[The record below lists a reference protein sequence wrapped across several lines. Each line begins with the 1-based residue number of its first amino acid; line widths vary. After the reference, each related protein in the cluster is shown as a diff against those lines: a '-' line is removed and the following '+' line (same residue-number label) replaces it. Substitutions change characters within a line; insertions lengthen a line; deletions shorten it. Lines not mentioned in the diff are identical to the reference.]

1 MTTDRIAALDASLAP
16 YFGEDWHAR
25 ARAERA
31 AEIAR
36 FETLRRDLL
45 TVLRDAAVSRIVLDY
60 EGGNDNG
67 CIAGRRIEPEAAEAA
82 IAALTVTTPSQVWDA
97 TAQGW
102 MTVLKDTP
110 VLGAVEDLL
119 IHELGRSVGNWYD
132 GEIETSGE
140 IVWTI
145 RPDSDAITGE
155 HTTVLRSAETEDW
168 SADPD
173 DDDVTAENAAPAPV
187 APGAGA

>member
-16 YFGEDWHAR
+16 YLGEDWHAR

-45 TVLRDAAVSRIVLDY
+45 VVLRDVGVTRIVLDY

-82 IAALTVTTPSQVWDA
+82 VAARIVPTPSQAWDA
-97 TAQGW
+97 TAECW
-102 MTVLKDTP
+102 TTVLKDTP
-110 VLGAVEDLL
+110 LLGAVEDLL

-132 GEIETSGE
+132 GDIETSGE

-145 RPDSDAITGE
+145 GPDSDAITGE
-155 HTTVLRSAETEDW
+155 HTTVLRSSETEDW

-173 DDDVTAENAAPAPV
+173 DDDVTGEGTAAASAV
-187 APGAGA
+187 PGAGG

>member
-45 TVLRDAAVSRIVLDY
+45 TVLRDAAVTRIVLDY

-82 IAALTVTTPSQVWDA
+82 VAARTVATPSQAWDA
-97 TAQGW
+97 ASQGW
-102 MTVLKDTP
+102 TTVLNDTP

-132 GEIETSGE
+132 GDIETSGE

-145 RPDSDAITGE
+145 GPDSDAITGE
-155 HTTVLRSAETEDW
+155 HTTVLRSSETEDW

-173 DDDVTAENAAPAPV
+173 DDDLTVEDAAPAS
-187 APGAGA
+187 ATPGAGG

>member
-36 FETLRRDLL
+36 FESLRRDLL
-45 TVLRDAAVSRIVLDY
+45 TVLRDAGVTRIVLDY

-67 CIAGRRIEPEAAEAA
+67 CIAGRRIEPDAAEAA
-82 IAALTVTTPSQVWDA
+82 IAARTVPTPSQVWDA

-102 MTVLKDTP
+102 TTVLKDTGL
-110 VLGAVEDLL
+110 LGAIEDLL
-119 IHELGRSVGNWYD
+119 IHELGRSVGNWFD
-132 GEIETSGE
+132 GDIETSGE

-145 RPDSDAITGE
+145 GPDSDAIAGE
-155 HTTVLRSAETEDW
+155 HTTVLRSSETEDW

-173 DDDVTAENAAPAPV
+173 DDAVTGEDAAPEPA

>member
-25 ARAERA
+25 ARAERV

-36 FETLRRDLL
+36 FESLRRDLL
-45 TVLRDAAVSRIVLDY
+45 TVLRDAGVTRIVLDY

-67 CIAGRRIEPEAAEAA
+67 CIADRRIEPQAGA
-82 IAALTVTTPSQVWDA
+82 AALATRTVATPSQVWDA
-97 TAQGW
+97 EAQGW
-102 MTVLKDTP
+102 TTVLKETP
-110 VLGAVEDLL
+110 LLGAVEDLL

-132 GEIETSGE
+132 GDIETSGE

-145 RPDSDAITGE
+145 GPDSDAITGE
-155 HTTVLRSAETEDW
+155 HITVLRSAETEDW

-173 DDDVTAENAAPAPV
+173 DEDGAIEDADPAPATPC
-187 APGAGA
+187 AGA

>member
-45 TVLRDAAVSRIVLDY
+45 VVLRDAGVTRIVLDY

-82 IAALTVTTPSQVWDA
+82 IAARTVPTPSQAWDA

-102 MTVLKDTP
+102 TTVLKETP

-132 GEIETSGE
+132 GDIETSGE

-145 RPDSDAITGE
+145 GPDSDAITGE
-155 HTTVLRSAETEDW
+155 HTTVLRSSETEDW

-173 DDDVTAENAAPAPV
+173 DDAVTAENAAPAPM
-187 APGAGA
+187 APGVGA

>member
-1 MTTDRIAALDASLAP
+1 MTTDRIAALDASLAS
-16 YFGEDWHAR
+16 YLGEDWHAR

-45 TVLRDAAVSRIVLDY
+45 TVLRDVGVTRIVLDY

-67 CIAGRRIEPEAAEAA
+67 CIAGRRIEPETAETA
-82 IAALTVTTPSQVWDA
+82 IAACTVPTPSQAWDA
-97 TAQGW
+97 EAQGW
-102 MTVLKDTP
+102 TTVLKDTP
-110 VLGAVEDLL
+110 ILGAVEDLL

-132 GEIETSGE
+132 GDIETSGE

-145 RPDSDAITGE
+145 GPDNDAITGE
-155 HTTVLRSAETEDW
+155 HTTVLRSLETEDW

-173 DDDVTAENAAPAPV
+173 DDDVTVEDTAAAPA
-187 APGAGA
+187 APGAGG